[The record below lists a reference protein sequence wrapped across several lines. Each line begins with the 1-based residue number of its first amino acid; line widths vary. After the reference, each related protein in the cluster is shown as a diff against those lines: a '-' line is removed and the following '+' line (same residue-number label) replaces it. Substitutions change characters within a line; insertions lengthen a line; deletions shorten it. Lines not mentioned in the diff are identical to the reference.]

1 LYFGALCLT
10 NFRQM
15 FLLSGQPTRMEELDA
30 ITLNFSQDS
39 LWILNIVLAFLM
51 FGVSLELK
59 VADFKRLAD
68 SPTASLV
75 GILSQFLLLPVFTF
89 LLIWLIRPQPSI
101 ALGMMLVAA
110 CPGGNISNFLTH
122 MARGNT
128 ALSVSLTAVGT
139 ALAVFTTP
147 LHLSLWASLYPPTS
161 GLLKEISLDAW
172 EMIQTIITLAG
183 IPLALGMMTSHFF
196 PAFAQKISGYLKPL
210 SIIIFILFVLLAFSN
225 NLNHFM
231 NHVHR
236 VVLLVFAH
244 NAVALLTG
252 YWAARWAGLSYSDQK
267 TIAIETG
274 IQNSGLGLILI
285 FRFFDG
291 MGGMAIVA
299 AWWGIWHIVSG
310 LSLAFYW
317 SRQRA
322 SQAA

>member
-1 LYFGALCLT
+1 
-10 NFRQM
+10 M
-15 FLLSGQPTRMEELDA
+15 FLLSGQSNPMEELDA
-30 ITLNFSQDS
+30 VTLNFSQDS
-39 LWILNIVLAFLM
+39 LWILNVVLAILM

-68 SPTASLV
+68 SPTASVV
-75 GILSQFLLLPVFTF
+75 GILSQFLLLPFFTF

-122 MARGNT
+122 LARGNT

-139 ALAVFTTP
+139 VLAVVTTP

-196 PAFAQKISGYLKPL
+196 PVFAQKISRYIKPL
-210 SIIIFILFVLLAFSN
+210 SIIIFVFFVLLAFSH

-244 NAVALLTG
+244 NTLALLTG
-252 YWAARWAGLSYSDQK
+252 YWAARWAGLSFSDQK